1 MLPWRVASS
10 HVDCDGHALT
20 LNGFGVVLG
29 LLLTFQGHW
38 TYEKALGGLLC
49 LVAFSLEALLGMAWL
64 QSQVSWQKQL
74 AVGTGCLL
82 WTALAG
88 LAVWMERKAIQRCLA
103 FFVGFLFTGAI
114 AMVLL
119 LLLDAQLSHAAPWRF
134 LGISVALQLSLASGI
149 WAASASQVK
158 YLFIL
163 VTSLL
168 GSAITVACVGR
179 MIPCVHVPLISGPLL
194 QDVLCA
200 LLVCLGLAVQITFGK
215 GEKNSRQIHADSPHE
230 AL

>member
-64 QSQVSWQKQL
+64 QSQGARAERSGARSLSWQKQL

-168 GSAITVACVGR
+168 GLLRSAITVACVGR
-179 MIPCVHVPLISGPLL
+179 MIPCVHVPLISEPLL
-194 QDVLCA
+194 QQ
-200 LLVCLGLAVQITFGK
+200 LGELQQSSEHIGPVGK
-215 GEKNSRQIHADSPHE
+215 LRCF
-230 AL
+230 